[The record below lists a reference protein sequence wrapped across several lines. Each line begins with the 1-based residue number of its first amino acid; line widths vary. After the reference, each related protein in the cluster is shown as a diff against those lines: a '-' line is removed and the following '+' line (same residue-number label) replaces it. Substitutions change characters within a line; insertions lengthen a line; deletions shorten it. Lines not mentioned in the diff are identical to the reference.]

1 MRIHR
6 ADSLSAVDPSR
17 WPELR
22 AEADGD
28 QGVRLR
34 HAMYVYPILL
44 LVLRLTTDVF
54 EEHSVLMWS
63 GVAIIGAA
71 LILRTSI
78 LSYHDRIYFYSP
90 RLWRAPL
97 AATLSLIAL
106 VCGCL
111 CSGGRYYYRFLR
123 LSYLL

>member
-22 AEADGD
+22 AEADRD

-34 HAMYVYPILL
+34 HAMYVYPVLL
-44 LVLRLTTDVF
+44 MVLRLTTDVF

-90 RLWRAPL
+90 RLWRAL
-97 AATLSLIAL
+97 LTTTVAMIAVFCGSLCA
-106 VCGCL
+106 VVV
-111 CSGGRYYYRFLR
+111 YYY
-123 LSYLL
+123 